1 MEENINSQ
9 REMEILERFAE
20 TTPAEEIL
28 EITQDMATRL
38 AVALSDVKHSL
49 GDEDELEYRE
59 DLIRRVGKLAVLL
72 DVIQIRFG
80 DAVEEEIAFLQ
91 KIEESMEEQ

>member
-20 TTPAEEIL
+20 TTPAEAIL

-38 AVALSDVKHSL
+38 AVSISDLKHSL
-49 GDEDELEYRE
+49 GDEEE
-59 DLIRRVGKLAVLL
+59 DLDRDDMIRRIGKLAVLL
-72 DVIQIRFG
+72 DVLQIGVGMRLRKRSN
-80 DAVEEEIAFLQ
+80 I
-91 KIEESMEEQ
+91 